1 MDMDDRRIDRIL
13 RNLILNALEHGEG
26 RPVNISVAANDNA
39 VAVAVRDHGIGMTP
53 AEAARVFDRFWRA
66 DPARARTTGGSGLG
80 LSIAAED
87 TKLHNGWLQAWG
99 RKGSGANFR
108 LTLPLRQGETIT
120 KSPLQ
125 LEPVDVGLHGAGANG
140 PCCCWTT
147 RRPRAPTC
155 RQAGTGTRPPEQR
168 VPAQREPERRRG
180 HERCHREGHPAA
192 AALLAVLLFL
202 LTSCA
207 QIPRSGP
214 VGKST
219 DESAGN
225 PNNAPVFFPSAPRA
239 GAGPEA
245 VIEDFYLAGSGY
257 EDDYAVARQYL
268 TQASSVTWK
277 PDQRVLVFRSARVV
291 PTGVENVFNYE
302 LDVSYS
308 VDADGV
314 ATQLPEGTKENIP
327 ATLTQ
332 VDGEWRIA
340 ELPDGTAIPEETFKV
355 IYGAYPIYF
364 YDPTFTYAVPDVR
377 WFIKKK
383 TVKAMTS
390 ALLGG
395 PAPYLKGAVVS
406 AFPSGIKLARESV
419 PVVSGAAQVDL
430 TAKDL
435 VEASNEDRLRM
446 QTQLALTFR
455 SQPDVINVELRAN
468 QDLVRVEDNG
478 SVLPPI
484 RDKNVPAR
492 QIAVSNND
500 LVRYENNRI
509 SPLPDIQSVS
519 SLSPRAPAE
528 SPVSQSAAFL
538 NAGRGTLYSVVPG
551 QPARSLTT
559 RATLTRPSFDR
570 YDWVWTAGPGANG
583 ATELVAYRPAGVAEG
598 ATVPTVTVS
607 PAGFPDGPSRNS
619 RSHARAP
626 APSSSRSRTAK
637 PRSR

>member
-1 MDMDDRRIDRIL
+1 M
-13 RNLILNALEHGEG
+13 
-26 RPVNISVAANDNA
+26 
-39 VAVAVRDHGIGMTP
+39 
-53 AEAARVFDRFWRA
+53 
-66 DPARARTTGGSGLG
+66 
-80 LSIAAED
+80 
-87 TKLHNGWLQAWG
+87 
-99 RKGSGANFR
+99 
-108 LTLPLRQGETIT
+108 
-120 KSPLQ
+120 
-125 LEPVDVGLHGAGANG
+125 
-140 PCCCWTT
+140 
-147 RRPRAPTC
+147 
-155 RQAGTGTRPPEQR
+155 
-168 VPAQREPERRRG
+168 
-180 HERCHREGHPAA
+180 
-192 AALLAVLLFL
+192 
-202 LTSCA
+202 
-207 QIPRSGP
+207 
-214 VGKST
+214 
-219 DESAGN
+219 
-225 PNNAPVFFPSAPRA
+225 
-239 GAGPEA
+239 
-245 VIEDFYLAGSGY
+245 IEDFYLAGSGY

-302 LDVSYS
+302 LDLSYS

-538 NAGRGTLYSVVPG
+538 NAGTRHAVLHRAR
-551 QPARSLTT
+551 PARQVPDHPRHPDPSLLRPVRLGLDGRSGRQRRDGNDRLPARRRGRRRR
-559 RATLTRPSFDR
+559 RAQRDGVAGMARRTDSQGIQGLTRGHPR
-570 YDWVWTAGPGANG
+570 PHHHGA
-583 ATELVAYRPAGVAEG
+583 ERQE
-598 ATVPTVTVS
+598 
-607 PAGFPDGPSRNS
+607 
-619 RSHARAP
+619 
-626 APSSSRSRTAK
+626 